1 MSKFKHFLGI
11 DVSKDFLDAVV
22 LLNSK
27 KENPIHSQFDN
38 TYKGIKALVKWLKNM
53 DAIGMRY

>member
-1 MSKFKHFLGI
+1 MGI
-11 DVSKDFLDAVV
+11 DVSKDFFDAVV
-22 LLNSK
+22 LLNGK

-53 DAIGMRY
+53 DAIHTP